1 MSIKKITVSLVHKF
15 FERQLGFSRD
25 LIETTVSA
33 TDKIVGAT
41 LYTVQYIWSANTVP
55 IGFDLGVNL
64 E

>member
-41 LYTVQYIWSANTVP
+41 LYTVQYNEYIWSANTVP
-55 IGFDLGVNL
+55 LVLI
-64 E
+64 